1 MSKSASSFIVTLL
14 ALLLVSP
21 IVGINHSSVEQTSEL
36 LSNSD
41 IELARG
47 DYEVSIEFAEG
58 NTGFSEVTRNEEL
71 TAEFTISNTG
81 TFDDT
86 YDLSVTWDDEYEIG
100 WNAEAN
106 QGTVSVS
113 SGNQEAVSFTF
124 QAPVQGVYDG
134 DSMDFNVKATSQ
146 NSTSVSDTR
155 QYTLEIDMI
164 YAVDIYLRENPNKG
178 GNRGEDVYYSIEVK
192 NVGETSEE
200 FLLEVGDLPWD
211 WVAAPGLDSVEL
223 DPDESETFALEVSIP
238 LKAAE
243 DEYAVIQAFARVQT
257 SGYDYIY
264 GYCDTNTSVNDGLTY
279 DVEIIPDAFDKQV
292 IPGGQTLYNLY
303 VTNNGDSSDSYTLEI
318 GDVMKEGWGSNLS
331 QFVIEELGPGEET
344 VVVMNITSPDGSQE
358 NDWSLSVVEITSLNR
373 NHFGDSVQMNT
384 SVRIPIID
392 LELSVD
398 SSEKSGDPGTT
409 VVYTVSLENTGS
421 DPDDFVLEIIRCDD
435 CSAWGVDLS
444 TYEILALEDGDVFE
458 VGLYVDVPSSARN
471 TESAEMGVIAHSK
484 TDTTVTDDITTLT
497 TVDKVLNRQVTWDS
511 GFVMNP

>member
-178 GNRGEDVYYSIEVK
+178 GNRGY
-192 NVGETSEE
+192 
-200 FLLEVGDLPWD
+200 WQR
-211 WVAAPGLDSVEL
+211 
-223 DPDESETFALEVSIP
+223 
-238 LKAAE
+238 
-243 DEYAVIQAFARVQT
+243 IQLR
-257 SGYDYIY
+257 
-264 GYCDTNTSVNDGLTY
+264 L
-279 DVEIIPDAFDKQV
+279 
-292 IPGGQTLYNLY
+292 
-303 VTNNGDSSDSYTLEI
+303 
-318 GDVMKEGWGSNLS
+318 
-331 QFVIEELGPGEET
+331 
-344 VVVMNITSPDGSQE
+344 
-358 NDWSLSVVEITSLNR
+358 
-373 NHFGDSVQMNT
+373 
-384 SVRIPIID
+384 
-392 LELSVD
+392 
-398 SSEKSGDPGTT
+398 
-409 VVYTVSLENTGS
+409 
-421 DPDDFVLEIIRCDD
+421 
-435 CSAWGVDLS
+435 
-444 TYEILALEDGDVFE
+444 
-458 VGLYVDVPSSARN
+458 GLYP
-471 TESAEMGVIAHSK
+471 
-484 TDTTVTDDITTLT
+484 
-497 TVDKVLNRQVTWDS
+497 
-511 GFVMNP
+511 